1 MEYQQLILLSDLNL
15 AAVTHA
21 SIDQLKKELEK
32 LSDLDSKLIVQRHQ
46 HLSSIEEILLDY
58 PQLSEL
64 MTFEE
69 SLNDT
74 LTKLSFSDENQT
86 VFQVN
91 TEQAKALLQGIN
103 QHIENNINNAW
114 RLFKLN
120 LNVNPPVAT
129 TGVNTLLQGVIEN
142 GKNTW
147 NSIFLTPFAEKIYAD
162 ISATFTS
169 DNIRIKG

>member
-1 MEYQQLILLSDLNL
+1 
-15 AAVTHA
+15 
-21 SIDQLKKELEK
+21 
-32 LSDLDSKLIVQRHQ
+32 
-46 HLSSIEEILLDY
+46 
-58 PQLSEL
+58 

-169 DNIRIKG
+169 DNNSLSESKAKELIVTAINLLRSNHGLKEKFQKREECHA